1 MVLILT
7 NFRLSMRA
15 NTREFHRLTSNIW
28 RPVRKN
34 LEELNRDEID
44 GQQEIDISQ
53 EMAETG
59 DTLEIIVD
67 DNSFDT

>member
-1 MVLILT
+1 
-7 NFRLSMRA
+7 MRA

-44 GQQEIDISQ
+44 GQQEMDISQ

-67 DNSFDT
+67 DNSFNT